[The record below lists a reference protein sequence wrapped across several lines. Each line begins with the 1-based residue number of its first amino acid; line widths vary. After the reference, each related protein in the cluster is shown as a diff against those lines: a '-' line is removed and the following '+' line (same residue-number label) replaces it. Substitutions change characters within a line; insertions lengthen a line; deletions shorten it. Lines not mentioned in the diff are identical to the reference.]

1 MHGSSLKNNI
11 LKFRAILKQSLNEAY
26 NYKYYLKER
35 IVISFTLSSHIK
47 SETAGVL
54 VVKRLHKTNLSR
66 LAVYREL
73 ALHVTTDQCVT
84 DRCVLTLVSI

>member
-1 MHGSSLKNNI
+1 MKHTITNTTSK
-11 LKFRAILKQSLNEAY
+11 
-26 NYKYYLKER
+26 KE

-54 VVKRLHKTNLSR
+54 VVKRLHQTNLSR

-73 ALHVTTDQCVT
+73 ALHVTTD
-84 DRCVLTLVSI
+84 